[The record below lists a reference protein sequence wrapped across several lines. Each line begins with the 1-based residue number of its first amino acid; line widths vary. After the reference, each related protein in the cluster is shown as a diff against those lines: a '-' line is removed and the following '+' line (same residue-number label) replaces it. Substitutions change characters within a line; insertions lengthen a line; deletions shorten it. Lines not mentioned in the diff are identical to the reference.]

1 MKGVPQGDFLRG
13 IARNR
18 IPSAAPSEGFNLL
31 GWLAPFA
38 LLPRLDLSF
47 CYRRTVSE
55 AERLIARFH
64 DVVVM
69 RQPIQQ
75 RCRHLGI
82 AKYTRPLGEGQVRR
96 NHHAGMLV
104 ELRQQVEEQ
113 SAAGLAEG

>member
-38 LLPRLDLSF
+38 LLPRLDLGF

-64 DVVVM
+64 DMAVM
-69 RQPIQQ
+69 REPIQQ

-82 AKYTRPLGEGQVRR
+82 AKYTWPLGKGQVCR
-96 NHHAGMLV
+96 NHHTGVLI
-104 ELRQQVEEQ
+104 EL
-113 SAAGLAEG
+113 